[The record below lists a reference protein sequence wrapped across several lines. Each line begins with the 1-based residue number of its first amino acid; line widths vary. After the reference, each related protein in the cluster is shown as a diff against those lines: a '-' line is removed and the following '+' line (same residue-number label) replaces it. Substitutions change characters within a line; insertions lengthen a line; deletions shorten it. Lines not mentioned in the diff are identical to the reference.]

1 MDYGSDHNTTIQ
13 RTMKVV
19 SPRLYLGTMTFGW
32 SQTSSIVDENVALE
46 MTKKFIDFERKSN
59 SAKFHIDT
67 ARIYSGGKTEPIVGG
82 VLKSLDSSDVDSI
95 LLCTKAHPSQP
106 NGLSPKGI
114 MGQIEES
121 FAAMNINNVGEYYL
135 HQPDTANSLLD
146 SLKCIDGLIAKGTIK
161 SLGMSNY
168 HVSEVKRAFELC
180 DEHGLAKPTVYQ
192 GLYNPLNRAIEKEL
206 LPLLREN
213 GCSFVAYNPL
223 AAGLLTGKHTS
234 QTNVMNGR
242 FKDNP
247 NYLPRFYT
255 SENFEA
261 IKSIQ
266 KACDEENISLIEAT
280 FRWLL
285 QYSALGGNDGI
296 LLGASSISQLEQNLE
311 ACSLTPDEKILSPSV
326 LKAFDEAWKRTESG
340 AFPYWRSYSADMPGR
355 EALDQGASYS
365 ASKK

>member
-1 MDYGSDHNTTIQ
+1 
-13 RTMKVV
+13 MKVA
-19 SPRLYLGTMTFGW
+19 SPRIYLGTMTFGW
-32 SQTSSIVDENVALE
+32 SQTSSIVDENAAFE
-46 MTKKFIDFERKSN
+46 MTKKFIDFERKSASTN
-59 SAKFHIDT
+59 FHIDT

-82 VLKSLDSSDVDSI
+82 VLKSIDNSDIESLV
-95 LLCTKAHPSQP
+95 LGTKAHPSQP

-114 MGQIEES
+114 MGQLEES
-121 FAAMNINNVGEYYL
+121 FAAMDINKVGEYYL
-135 HQPDTANSLLD
+135 HQPDTENSLLE
-146 SLKCIDGLIAKGTIK
+146 SLKCIDRLINEGTIK

-168 HVSEVKRAFELC
+168 HVSEMKRAFELC
-180 DEHGLAKPTVYQ
+180 DEHGLIKPTVYQ
-192 GLYNPLNRAIEKEL
+192 GLYNPLNRSIEKEL
-206 LPLLREN
+206 LPLLRKN

-261 IKSIQ
+261 IALIQ
-266 KACDEENISLIEAT
+266 KSCEEENISLLQAT
-280 FRWLL
+280 FKWLL
-285 QYSALGGNDGI
+285 QHSALGGNDGI
-296 LLGASSISQLEQNLE
+296 LIGASSISQLEQNLE
-311 ACSLTPDEKILSPSV
+311 ACSPSTDGITLSPSI

-340 AFPYWRSYSADMPGR
+340 AFPYWRSYSLDMPGR
-355 EALDQGASYS
+355 EALNQGASYS